1 MVYAKKLSEQL
12 AEQYPNLFRPKGCY
26 ENVYQIVTRCRSLL
40 PEQGKISVLYG
51 YAPFHNDVYV
61 RHAFCLYDGALI
73 EPLARLDGEHLD
85 LERIVPIR
93 KLDYDEYLDALVK
106 DGYYDLAQTL
116 LPDEIHA
123 INGGA
128 FVPNMFDLSDLVN
141 RIAKT
146 SQEFITIWESITSG
160 AGIPAIGSDLNDAN
174 CPDGDSITNLEMT
187 L

>member
-1 MVYAKKLSEQL
+1 M
-12 AEQYPNLFRPKGCY
+12 
-26 ENVYQIVTRCRSLL
+26 
-40 PEQGKISVLYG
+40 LYG

-73 EPLARLDGEHLD
+73 EPLARLDVEHLD

-123 INGGA
+123 INNGG
-128 FVPNMFDLSDLVN
+128 FIPNLFDLSDLVN
-141 RIAKT
+141 RIART
-146 SQEFITIWESITSG
+146 SQDFIAIWESVTSG
-160 AGIPAIGSDLNDAN
+160 AGIPALHSDLSGPHD
-174 CPDGDSITNLEMT
+174 PDEDSTPNMEMS

>member
-1 MVYAKKLSEQL
+1 MVYAKEISEKLM
-12 AEQYPNLFRPKGCY
+12 EQYPGSFRPKGCY

-40 PEQGKISVLYG
+40 PEQGKIGVLYG

-73 EPLARLDGEHLD
+73 EPLARLDVEHLD

-116 LPDEIHA
+116 LPDEIRA

-128 FVPNMFDLSDLVN
+128 FTPNMFDLSDLVN
-141 RIAKT
+141 RLANT

-160 AGIPAIGSDLNDAN
+160 AGIPAIYSGLGEPHE
-174 CPDGDSITNLEMT
+174 PDEDSMPNFEMS